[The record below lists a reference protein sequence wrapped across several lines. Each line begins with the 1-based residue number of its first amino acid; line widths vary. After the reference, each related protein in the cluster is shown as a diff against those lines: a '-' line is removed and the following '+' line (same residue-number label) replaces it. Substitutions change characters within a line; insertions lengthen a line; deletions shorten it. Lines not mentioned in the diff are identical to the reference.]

1 MLYCG
6 EASLQ
11 GSQHFHPTPNQ
22 QVAIATSAL
31 KELCAHNPNTAH
43 LQKLA
48 KLDPALPDLAPE
60 DGTDP
65 IPALEAHLNSLF
77 AQHAETPPELDSPPV
92 YRKDFLKE
100 AKLFLPSKRNQL
112 LGLLDE
118 QGATTS
124 DPKEM
129 AQILNKFWTK
139 TWETRASK
147 ASPARYLRKY
157 TRRFPDHSLALPTEI
172 QLADTIKSSGNSAPG
187 VDGIPFSLYRELV
200 ATACP
205 LLHQVML
212 ALCSGKPPPK
222 GFNLSLG
229 VFLPKALDN
238 KVESTRPIAMT
249 NTDNRILAKAVASF
263 ILPHLGDT
271 LSRYQSAIIPGRDII
286 DNIQEVASN
295 FYSRNR
301 NLPSSCPI
309 LLRRLTPST
318 TLSSLRSSS
327 TCASPVS
334 LLTLSEASLPTSA
347 SPLQS
352 LRTDLLSSQLGK
364 VFKQGCPLSPLL
376 FIIAIDPLLFF
387 LEQKRIVTRCFFDD
401 VAILASETQSIEA
414 GLQLL
419 QEFGDASGLSLNPRK
434 TVLLTSLKPCHEFR
448 LWAARVR
455 LTLPGSHPDSLPLVN
470 SAKYL
475 GTLIGRGVTTELIF
489 KEALG
494 KTLERIH
501 SYHPFR
507 DLLSVSQRV
516 VVANTFILSIYGYLG
531 RLYVIPQNV
540 LKATSSALA
549 KFIIPANF
557 FKLTLLHRPTAR
569 LGLKTPLVHLKLR
582 NLALILSRFE
592 FPDPDCPGH
601 THPLHP
607 NQQRLIATQLAQQ
620 LQPLYKGLPLQ
631 QDRHSSATLYSS
643 LLHSRIFEEE
653 QDQELAR
660 KIGLL
665 FPGQHALT
673 PTFVSNLL
681 NNAKLIPPN
690 TPTSIRFH
698 LLRLLYNAA
707 PDPQMERTWM

>member
-1 MLYCG
+1 
-6 EASLQ
+6 
-11 GSQHFHPTPNQ
+11 
-22 QVAIATSAL
+22 
-31 KELCAHNPNTAH
+31 
-43 LQKLA
+43 
-48 KLDPALPDLAPE
+48 
-60 DGTDP
+60 
-65 IPALEAHLNSLF
+65 
-77 AQHAETPPELDSPPV
+77 
-92 YRKDFLKE
+92 
-100 AKLFLPSKRNQL
+100 
-112 LGLLDE
+112 
-118 QGATTS
+118 
-124 DPKEM
+124 
-129 AQILNKFWTK
+129 
-139 TWETRASK
+139 
-147 ASPARYLRKY
+147 
-157 TRRFPDHSLALPTEI
+157 
-172 QLADTIKSSGNSAPG
+172 
-187 VDGIPFSLYRELV
+187 
-200 ATACP
+200 
-205 LLHQVML
+205 ML

-295 FYSRNR
+295 FYSRR
-301 NLPSSCPI
+301 AVKSQLTVLMSDFTKAFDSLHHTFLFAVLEHMRFPRFFINLVRS
-309 LLRRLTPST
+309 LLANVGITPSI
-318 TLSSLRSSS
+318 LADRSVVI
-327 TCASPVS
+327 PVG
-334 LLTLSEASLPTSA
+334 
-347 SPLQS
+347 Q
-352 LRTDLLSSQLGK
+352 G
-364 VFKQGCPLSPLL
+364 VKQGCPLSPLL

-592 FPDPDCPGH
+592 FPDPDFPGH

-690 TPTSIRFH
+690 TPTPIRFH
-698 LLRLLYNAA
+698 PNEPA
-707 PDPQMERTWM
+707 DPQMERTWM